1 VVYAK
6 IAEVVVYASMVDA
19 EVYSEI
25 AGVVIYGG
33 MVGDKVDAI
42 KAP

>member
-1 VVYAK
+1 MVGDEVNAK

-25 AGVVIYGG
+25 AAGVVGG
-33 MVGDKVDAI
+33 SNIWGHCW
-42 KAP
+42 